1 MAQDKE
7 IKNRIKTVKNIS
19 KVTKTMQMV
28 SAVRMKRAI
37 KRSVESQ
44 PYAEGLSLVVN
55 ALGTLA
61 DYTSPLTKKV
71 NEVKSIWFVVI
82 GPSKGFVGALVSK
95 LTVEISDQISKIK
108 KDFPNVSI
116 QGISVNKLALKIL
129 SNIGVKSTF
138 HFTESTDSK
147 EFVSSQTLIELL
159 KQKFSG
165 GEADIV
171 YLVYP
176 KFISPTKQT
185 VSFEMLLPINLSF
198 LRNDKENNDYTQIKF
213 EPNAAKVVDFI
224 LEEYFEKQVRNALLS
239 ESASEHS
246 QRMISMKNAT
256 DNAFDL
262 IDKLTLYYNK
272 SRQQQITQ
280 QVNEVSSSL

>member
-44 PYAEGLSLVVN
+44 PYAEGLSVVVN
-55 ALGTLA
+55 ALGTLE
-61 DYTSPLTKKV
+61 DYSSPLTKKV
-71 NEVKSIWFVVI
+71 TEVKNIWFVVI

-95 LTVEISDQISKIK
+95 LTFEISAQTKQIKEN
-108 KDFPNVSI
+108 FPNASIHGVSI
-116 QGISVNKLALKIL
+116 NKLALKIL
-129 SNIGVKSTF
+129 SNIGIKSTF
-138 HFTESTDSK
+138 HFTESSDSK
-147 EFVSSQTLIELL
+147 EFASSQTLIDLL

-165 GEADIV
+165 GEADII

-185 VSFEMLLPINLSF
+185 VAFEMLLPINLSF
-198 LRNDKENNDYTQIKF
+198 LWDSKENSDYTQIKF
-213 EPNAAKVVDFI
+213 EPNTTKVMDFI

-256 DNAFDL
+256 DNAFEL

>member
-1 MAQDKE
+1 M
-7 IKNRIKTVKNIS
+7 
-19 KVTKTMQMV
+19 
-28 SAVRMKRAI
+28 
-37 KRSVESQ
+37 
-44 PYAEGLSLVVN
+44 
-55 ALGTLA
+55 
-61 DYTSPLTKKV
+61 
-71 NEVKSIWFVVI
+71 
-82 GPSKGFVGALVSK
+82 
-95 LTVEISDQISKIK
+95 
-108 KDFPNVSI
+108 SI